1 MTIFFYIIIAIITFF
16 AFLHALANKEYD
28 VNRTIVINR
37 SREEVYNFVRQL
49 KNQPYWIPWFKRD
62 PNAVLKYKGDDGK
75 IDSSFYWRGNSR
87 VGEGVQRIVKTKL
100 GRILETRIL
109 FIKPVKINALTYI
122 GVKEIDPEQTKMV
135 WGVRGQIGFPLT
147 VLSLFYTPEKLLGEN
162 QETGLKN
169 LKAVLEDQR

>member
-1 MTIFFYIIIAIITFF
+1 M
-16 AFLHALANKEYD
+16 
-28 VNRTIVINR
+28 NRTIVINR

-109 FIKPVKINALTYI
+109 FIKPVKITNEGVDLTS
-122 GVKEIDPEQTKMV
+122 E
-135 WGVRGQIGFPLT
+135 
-147 VLSLFYTPEKLLGEN
+147 
-162 QETGLKN
+162 
-169 LKAVLEDQR
+169 